1 MITLI
6 RCVASRTRWQ
16 VLAPLVAFLALTAA
30 ISGCGSAGHSGA
42 SAARRR
48 ACQDVSAVLSDGPDS
63 QVDPVGYAQAQI
75 LPLLQIRTDDHALGH
90 AIADLSAA
98 YRRFFDS
105 NGSSAAAKRAVSAA
119 ARRVDSFCPGAA
131 T

>member
-1 MITLI
+1 VITLI

-63 QVDPVGYAQAQI
+63 Q
-75 LPLLQIRTDDHALGH
+75 
-90 AIADLSAA
+90 
-98 YRRFFDS
+98 
-105 NGSSAAAKRAVSAA
+105 AAAKRAVSAA